1 MIPLIIQDQF
11 YTIQNIQRSPITQT
25 SNWSG
30 HFDYQLQVERE
41 NQERIDRENRILLRK
56 ILEQHHGIRR
66 STSIPAP
73 APTHR

>member
-1 MIPLIIQDQF
+1 MFQIDF
-11 YTIQNIQRSPITQT
+11 NI
-25 SNWSG
+25 
-30 HFDYQLQVERE
+30 DYQLQVERE